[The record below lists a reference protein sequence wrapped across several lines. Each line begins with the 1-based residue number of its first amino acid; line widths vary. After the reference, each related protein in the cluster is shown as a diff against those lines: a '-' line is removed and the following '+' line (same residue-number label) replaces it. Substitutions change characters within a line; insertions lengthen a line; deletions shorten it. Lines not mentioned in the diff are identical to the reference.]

1 MDENLY
7 RNSALDKYMSEI
19 TSRVAAESG
28 IPSDR
33 YHLGKLVLQSLRD
46 DEDFV
51 MQVDGATDT
60 SETNGAVL
68 QKSVRCA
75 TCFRSLGL
83 KTGDVMVLMAPNH
96 LDQAVPFYAALFEG
110 IIIAPIDRTLGVN
123 ELQATFSVDKPSI
136 VFCQSEKVKDVQ
148 KAIELADATAKV
160 FSYDTSPDT
169 ISLAEMLEKYGE
181 DVDVKDF
188 QAADFDTEKTISVIV
203 STSGTTGL
211 PKASILTHKNTAIS
225 GPYAIGFSQTFP
237 CPIKSAIL
245 VSPMQWLSSFMHYI
259 LSPILKYTR
268 VQSSTLTPE
277 HLLDM
282 IIKYEPSFCTISP
295 PLMLALLKETEK
307 KKCDFSS
314 FDVIYIGG
322 SSVPTSL
329 VEEVQRLTP
338 RSKVA
343 DSYGIS
349 EVGSIVFY
357 SLDGRKGSCGR
368 RFAHLEYKL
377 VDTET
382 NEEIKEPHVVGELW
396 VRIPGYFQGY
406 YNNPEVSAEVTTSD
420 KWFKTGD
427 LMYRDED
434 WYFYFVDRHKLL
446 LKYKNHQIS
455 PAELEAVIRQHPSVS
470 DVAVA
475 GVPDPES
482 GELPIA
488 FVVTKPGAKIS
499 EQEVKDIVKDNL
511 TDTKHLRGGVVFVE
525 ELPLTVTAKVDRK
538 KLKELVQARV
548 KGGST

>member
-1 MDENLY
+1 MEENLY
-7 RNSALDKYMSEI
+7 RNEVLERYMSEI
-19 TSRVAAESG
+19 TSRIATESG

-33 YHLGKLVLQSLRD
+33 YHLGKLVLQSLKD
-46 DEDFV
+46 DPDYI
-51 MQVDGATDT
+51 MQIDGATDT
-60 SETNGAVL
+60 SETNGTVL
-68 QKSVRCA
+68 KKSIRCA
-75 TCFRSLGL
+75 TSFRKMGL
-83 KTGDVMVLMAPNH
+83 KTGDVMILMAPNH

-110 IIIAPIDRTLGVN
+110 IIIAPIDRTLGVS

-136 VFCQSEKVKDVQ
+136 IFCQSEKVQDVQ
-148 KAIELADATAKV
+148 KALQLASVNAKV
-160 FSYDTSPDT
+160 ISYDNSPDA
-169 ISLAEMLEKYGE
+169 ISLSEMLEKYGE
-181 DVDVKDF
+181 DVEDYK
-188 QAADFDTEKTISVIV
+188 AADFDTEKTIAVIV

-225 GPYAIGFSQTFP
+225 GPYAIGFSNTFP
-237 CPIKSAIL
+237 HPIKSAII
-245 VSPMQWLSSFMHYI
+245 VSPLQWLSAFMHYI
-259 LSPILKYTR
+259 LAPILKYTR
-268 VQSSTLTPE
+268 VQSSILTPE

-295 PLMLALLKETEK
+295 PLMLALLKETET

-338 RSKVA
+338 RTKVA

-357 SLDGRKGSCGR
+357 SLECRKRSCGR

-377 VDTET
+377 VDTDT
-382 NEEIKEPHVVGELW
+382 NEEITEPHIVGELW

-406 YNNPEVSAEVTTSD
+406 YNNPEVSAEVLTED

-455 PAELEAVIRQHPSVS
+455 PAELEAVIREHPSVV

-488 FVVTKPGAKIS
+488 FVVRKPGAKVT
-499 EQEVKDIVKDNL
+499 EQEVKDIVQDNL

-538 KLKELVQARV
+538 RV
-548 KGGST
+548 KEIVKTLVKEGKI